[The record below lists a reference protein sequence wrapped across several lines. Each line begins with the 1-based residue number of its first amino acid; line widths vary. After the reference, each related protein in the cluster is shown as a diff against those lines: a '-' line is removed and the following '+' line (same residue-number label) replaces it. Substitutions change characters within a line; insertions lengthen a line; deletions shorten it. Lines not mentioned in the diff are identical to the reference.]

1 MSETD
6 YLTAETEEGYQA
18 IAEVANSAIPA
29 AVEIVPREWAIVR
42 RVNGEP
48 VSFALVDPG
57 RKMRFGKSAI
67 GYGYIHTIA
76 TRSDR
81 RSRGHFT
88 AMLEEVFSRLKLI
101 GRPFVILHGAHAL
114 YQRFGFERFT
124 YHSGIF
130 ISPGAIESSLGN
142 APLSPGL
149 ADLIEVCDS
158 QLFMKDLLY
167 ITHASA
173 GSLEEAR
180 GALLAAARLARER
193 NKARILIEHP
203 DAPSYGST
211 YPIYRTLETPLTAI
225 ARACGGKVVV
235 QGAGMGHTAEDDWMR
250 ILDPLRYVQEV
261 LECLR
266 GEIPATPPA
275 SIWIET
281 ELGGFGLESDGCE
294 VAVRPEIRPGMLR
307 VSWSAADLAQ
317 LTTGYHTPAVISAVK
332 RTPLPPPVMSLLD
345 AVFLPGWR
353 LSRNVSWMTRYRPV
367 D

>member
-1 MSETD
+1 MAEID
-6 YLTAETEEGYQA
+6 YLTAETDEGYQA

-57 RKMRFGKSAI
+57 RKMRFSKGAI
-67 GYGYIHTIA
+67 EYGYIHTIA
-76 TRSDR
+76 TRADR

-88 AMLEEVFSRLKLI
+88 AMLAEVFSRLKTA
-101 GRPFVILHGAHAL
+101 GRSFVILHGAFSL
-114 YQRFGFERFT
+114 YRRFGFERFT

-130 ISPGAIESSLGN
+130 ITPAAIENSLGE

-180 GALLAAARLARER
+180 GALLAAARLARAA
-193 NKARILIEHP
+193 NKPRILIEHP

-211 YPIYRTLETPLTAI
+211 YPVYKSIETPLTAI

-235 QGAGMGHTAEDDWMR
+235 QGAGMGHSVEDDWMR
-250 ILDPLRYVQEV
+250 LLDPLQFVREI
-261 LECLR
+261 LECR
-266 GEIPATPPA
+266 QGEVPATPPA
-275 SIWIET
+275 GIWIET
-281 ELGGFGLESDGCE
+281 ELGGLGLESDGRD
-294 VAVRPEIRPGMLR
+294 VFVRPEPRTGMAQ

-317 LTTGYHTPAVISAVK
+317 LATGYHTPAVISAVK
-332 RTPLPPPVMSLLD
+332 RTPLPHQELSLLE
-345 AVFLPGWR
+345 AVFPPGWR
-353 LSRNVSWMTRYRPV
+353 LSRNASWMTQYRSGE
-367 D
+367 